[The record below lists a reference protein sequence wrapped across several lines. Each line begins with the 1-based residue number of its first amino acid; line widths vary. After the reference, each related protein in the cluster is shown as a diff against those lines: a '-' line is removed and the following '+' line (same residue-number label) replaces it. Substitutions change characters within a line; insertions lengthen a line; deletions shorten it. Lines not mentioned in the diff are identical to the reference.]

1 MTEEKDVKDEVATP
15 TPVQEEVKPAE
26 VVSEDVKTPEV
37 EGQSDQSKY
46 EKVREA
52 MKSERKA
59 KKAEKARNVE
69 LETRIAEL
77 ESQTPLQG
85 EPKEYGSY
93 EAKVDILTLMNKDN
107 FFKENSDLIEEK
119 MADNPKMDVQSALT
133 AVKAEFFDRIQKES
147 KPVED
152 KPLTQQKP
160 TATAEP
166 VTQAKSPKIKDI
178 LAGKVD
184 IDPMQ
189 RQAME
194 NVYPRQRS

>member
-1 MTEEKDVKDEVATP
+1 MTEEEKKDVKEVATTP
-15 TPVQEEVKPAE
+15 PVQEEVKPAE
-26 VVSEDVKTPEV
+26 VVSEDVKTPTV
-37 EGQSDQSKY
+37 EGQVDQSVY

-52 MKSERKA
+52 MKTEREA
-59 KKAEKARNVE
+59 KKAEKARNAE

-77 ESQTPLQG
+77 ESQTPQG
-85 EPKEYGSY
+85 EKTYGSY
-93 EAKVDILTLMNKDN
+93 EAKVDILTLMNKDA

-147 KPVED
+147 KPVGD
-152 KPLTQQKP
+152 KPLTTQKP

-166 VTQAKSPKIKDI
+166 VEQVNAPTMKQVLS
-178 LAGKVD
+178 GKVP

-189 RQAME
+189 LEAIRRI
-194 NVYPRQRS
+194 YPNQRG

>member
-1 MTEEKDVKDEVATP
+1 MTEEEKKDVKEVATTP
-15 TPVQEEVKPAE
+15 PVQEEEKPAE
-26 VVSEDVKTPEV
+26 VVSEDVKTPEA
-37 EGQSDQSKY
+37 EGQVDQNVY

-52 MKSERKA
+52 MKTEREA
-59 KKAEKARNVE
+59 KKAEKARNAE

-77 ESQTPLQG
+77 ESQTPQ
-85 EPKEYGSY
+85 EEKKYGSY
-93 EAKVDILTLMNKDN
+93 EAKVDILTLMNKDA

-133 AVKAEFFDRIQKES
+133 AVKSEFFDRIQKES
-147 KPVED
+147 QPVGD

-160 TATAEP
+160 TATTEP
-166 VTQAKSPKIKDI
+166 VTQVKAPTIKDV

-189 RQAME
+189 RQAIE
-194 NVYPRQRS
+194 TIYGKQRS

>member
-1 MTEEKDVKDEVATP
+1 MTEEEKKDVKEVATTP
-15 TPVQEEVKPAE
+15 PVQEEEKPAE
-26 VVSEDVKTPEV
+26 VVSEDVKTPEA
-37 EGQSDQSKY
+37 EGQVDQSVY

-52 MKSERKA
+52 MKTEREA
-59 KKAEKARNVE
+59 KKAEKARNAE

-77 ESQTPLQG
+77 ESQTPQ
-85 EPKEYGSY
+85 EEKKYGSY
-93 EAKVDILTLMNKDN
+93 EAKVDILTLMNKDA

-133 AVKAEFFDRIQKES
+133 AVKSEFFDRIQKES
-147 KPVED
+147 QPVGD

-160 TATAEP
+160 TATTEP
-166 VTQAKSPKIKDI
+166 VTQVKAPTIKDV

-189 RQAME
+189 RQAIE
-194 NVYPRQRS
+194 TIYGKQRS

>member
-1 MTEEKDVKDEVATP
+1 MSEIKGVKPEVATP
-15 TPVQEEVKPAE
+15 PQPPVEEVKPTEA
-26 VVSEDVKTPEV
+26 VSEDVKTPEV
-37 EGQSDQSKY
+37 EGQVDQSVY

-52 MKSERKA
+52 MKTEREA
-59 KKAEKARNVE
+59 KKAEKARNAE

-77 ESQTPLQG
+77 ESQTPQ
-85 EPKEYGSY
+85 EEKKYGSY
-93 EAKVDILTLMNKDN
+93 EAKVDILTLMNKDA

-147 KPVED
+147 QPVGD
-152 KPLTQQKP
+152 KPLTTQKP

-166 VTQAKSPKIKDI
+166 VEQVNAPTMKQVLS
-178 LAGKVD
+178 GKVP

-189 RQAME
+189 LEAIRRI
-194 NVYPRQRS
+194 YPNQRG

>member
-1 MTEEKDVKDEVATP
+1 MTEEEKKDVKEVATTP
-15 TPVQEEVKPAE
+15 PVQEEEKPAE
-26 VVSEDVKTPEV
+26 VVSEDVKTPEA
-37 EGQSDQSKY
+37 EGQVDQSVY

-52 MKSERKA
+52 MKTEREA
-59 KKAEKARNVE
+59 KKAEKARNAE

-77 ESQTPLQG
+77 ESQTPQ
-85 EPKEYGSY
+85 EEKKYGSY
-93 EAKVDILTLMNKDN
+93 EAKVDILTLMNKDA

-133 AVKAEFFDRIQKES
+133 AVKSEFFDRIQKES
-147 KPVED
+147 KPVGD

-160 TATAEP
+160 TATTEP
-166 VTQAKSPKIKDI
+166 VTQVKAPTIKDV

-189 RQAME
+189 RQAIE
-194 NVYPRQRS
+194 TIYGKQRS